1 MLDLKEKHLYTE
13 LLFPP
18 DGYELDKALGA
29 TYSMD
34 LYILLALPVSLYFSR
49 DVDDGSQ
56 NDRTD
61 VLAAIRETASKLRV
75 FCNRGRIHFPERYS
89 QLFCFL
95 EPCIR
100 QVYIRGGSFHPKF
113 WLLRYL
119 NRLDGQVIYRII
131 VTSRNLT
138 DSHDLDLC
146 FFTDGKV
153 DLRASR
159 NSGLKSAVKYLRDVD
174 GDRGTFYR
182 EILEDIPHIVF
193 ELPQGFQD
201 AKFHDVEGLIFPA
214 VKADSLLVI
223 SPFLKDRRLSELAT
237 MSERKPMLFS
247 LRESLDSI
255 NEKTI
260 QKYDAYVLQDRFIDG
275 ESMLDERQ
283 GPTLRRKLNLHA
295 KLYAFGMPDGDS
307 RIYLGSANC
316 TNAAFAGNK
325 ELMVE
330 LDSTSQRYL
339 PKRLHDALLQSG
351 VFEEYI
357 RGENVTAEVDPDQD
371 LIQKITRE
379 IEGLRLTGTI
389 WRTDQDGYV
398 IQLKA
403 EGKLTQQKGWRIK
416 AALLTNKGKE
426 LPLSSDPMTFGP
438 LSLQDV
444 TAFVAVFVYKGSE
457 KKDSLVIKADLTMP
471 EERDRAVF
479 NALIDSADKLLQY
492 LHIYL
497 DGRNAPEKPYLKEHS
512 WDGGGDG
519 RSGSS
524 KKDMPTVPLYEN
536 LLIIASRE
544 PDRLKRIGKVIEE
557 VASNQTIDT
566 ILLEE
571 LKLFWEPFKKIA
583 E

>member
-18 DGYELDKALGA
+18 DGYELDKAVGA

-34 LYILLALPVSLYFSR
+34 LYMLLALPVSLYFGR
-49 DVDDGSQ
+49 DVDDENQ
-56 NDRTD
+56 DDRTD

-75 FCNRGRIHFPERYS
+75 FCNRGRIHFPEKYS
-89 QLFCFL
+89 RLFCFL

-100 QVYIRGGSFHPKF
+100 QVHIRNGSFHPKF

-119 NRLDGQVIYRII
+119 SRLDGQVIYRII
-131 VTSRNLT
+131 VMSRNLT

-146 FFTDGKV
+146 FFADGKI
-153 DLRASR
+153 DLRANR
-159 NSGLKSAVKYLRDVD
+159 NSGLESAVKYLRDVD
-174 GDRGTFYR
+174 EDRGKFYR
-182 EILEDIPHIVF
+182 EILEEIPHIVF
-193 ELPQGFQD
+193 ELPQSFRD
-201 AKFHDVEGLIFPA
+201 ANFHDIEGLIFPA
-214 VKADSLLVI
+214 AKVDSLLII
-223 SPFLKDRRLSELAT
+223 SPFLKERRLSELAT
-237 MSERKPMLFS
+237 MSEKTPMLFS
-247 LRESLDSI
+247 LRESLDSVT
-255 NEKTI
+255 EKTL
-260 QKYDAYVLQDRFIDG
+260 QKYHAYVLQDRFIDG

-283 GPTLRRKLNLHA
+283 GPSLRRKLNLHA
-295 KLYAFGMPDGDS
+295 KLYAFGMPDGDG

-330 LDSTSQRYL
+330 LHSTSQRYL
-339 PKRLHDALLQSG
+339 PKHLRDTLLQSG

-357 RGENVTAEVDPDQD
+357 RVENPTIEIDPDQD
-371 LIQKITRE
+371 ILEKLARE
-379 IEGLRLTGTI
+379 IEGLRFSGAV
-389 WRTDQDGYV
+389 WRGDQDGYV
-398 IQLKA
+398 VQLKV
-403 EGKLTQQKGWRIK
+403 EGTLPQQKGWGLK
-416 AALLTNKGKE
+416 VALLTNKGRE
-426 LPLSSDPMTFGP
+426 LPLSSAPMTFGP

-444 TAFVAVFVYKGSE
+444 TAFVAVSVYKGNE
-457 KKDSLVIKADLTMP
+457 KKDSVVIKADLPVP

-497 DGRNAPEKPYLKEHS
+497 DGRNAPENPYLKDQS
-512 WDGGGDG
+512 RDGPSDG
-519 RSGSS
+519 RNASS
-524 KKDMPTVPLYEN
+524 RNDMPTVPLYEN

-557 VASNQTIDT
+557 VGSNQTIDRM
-566 ILLEE
+566 LLEE

-583 E
+583 G

>member
-1 MLDLKEKHLYTE
+1 VLDLKEKHLYTQ

-18 DGYELDKALGA
+18 DGYELDRAVGA

-34 LYILLALPVSLYFSR
+34 LYMLLALPVSLHFGR
-49 DVDDGSQ
+49 DVDDENQ
-56 NDRTD
+56 DDRTD

-75 FCNRGRIHFPERYS
+75 FCNRGRIHFPEKYS
-89 QLFCFL
+89 RLFCFL

-100 QVYIRGGSFHPKF
+100 QVYIRGGAFHPKY

-131 VTSRNLT
+131 IMSRNLT

-146 FFTDGKV
+146 FFADGKI
-153 DLRASR
+153 DLRANR
-159 NSGLKSAVKYLRDVD
+159 NGGLKSAVKYLRGVD
-174 GDRGTFYR
+174 EDHGTFYR
-182 EILEDIPHIVF
+182 EILEEIPHIVF
-193 ELPQGFQD
+193 ELPQGFRD
-201 AKFHDVEGLIFPA
+201 AKFHDIDGLIFPA
-214 VKADSLLVI
+214 AEVDSLLII
-223 SPFLKDRRLSELAT
+223 SPFLKERRVSELAT
-237 MSERKPMLFS
+237 ISGKKPMLFS

-255 NEKTI
+255 NKDTI
-260 QKYDAYVLQDRFIDG
+260 KKYQTYVLQDRFIDG

-283 GPTLRRKLNLHA
+283 GLGLRRKLNLHA
-295 KLYAFGMPDGDS
+295 KLYAFGMTDGDS

-325 ELMVE
+325 EFMVE
-330 LDSTSQRYL
+330 LHSTSQRYL
-339 PKRLHDALLQSG
+339 PKRLHDALLQSE

-357 RGENVTAEVDPDQD
+357 REENLTVEIDPDQD
-371 LIQKITRE
+371 ILQKMARE
-379 IEGLRLTGTI
+379 IEGLRFTGTV
-389 WRTDQDGYV
+389 WRGGQDGYIV
-398 IQLKA
+398 QLKV
-403 EGKLTQQKGWRIK
+403 EGKLTHQKGWGVK
-416 AALLTNKGKE
+416 VALLTNKGKE
-426 LPLSSDPMTFGP
+426 LPLSSVPMTFGP
-438 LSLQDV
+438 LSLHDV
-444 TAFVAVFVYKGSE
+444 TAFVAVSVYKGNE

-497 DGRNAPEKPYLKEHS
+497 DGRNAPEKPYLKEQS
-512 WDGGGDG
+512 RDGDG
-519 RSGSS
+519 RNGSS
-524 KKDMPTVPLYEN
+524 RNDMATVPLYEN

-557 VASNQTIDT
+557 VGSNQTIDAT
-566 ILLEE
+566 LLEE